1 MAKEKLTKE
10 ELEEKRDC
18 LNIEIEQ
25 LEKIIAASD
34 TSTFEI
40 IISNIKSEMNSNIK
54 EEDWKSLKQN
64 KNKIEEFRK
73 VARIIQNQSELLNK
87 KRKELEDTEWE
98 LNHFQLNM
106 FKSGTE
112 DVSEP
117 EKTPYNALGCA
128 ENLITGDVFRA
139 KANDKEYFLVKKSE
153 EIEGSYAI
161 ISNSFEGE
169 RLLQYPSNRKILD
182 ETEYI
187 GNIYYGDFQE
197 DATTGLRVIADAKAT
212 KEQDTEQSIE
222 D

>member
-40 IISNIKSEMNSNIK
+40 IIANIKSEMNSNVK

-87 KRKELEDTEWE
+87 KQKELEDLEWE

-106 FKSGTE
+106 FKSEAE
-112 DVSEP
+112 DIPAP
-117 EKTPYNALGCA
+117 EETSYKAPECDESLT
-128 ENLITGDVFRA
+128 TGDVFRA
-139 KANDKEYFLVKKSE
+139 KANDKDYFLVKKSE

-161 ISNSFEGE
+161 ISNSFESE

-182 ETEYI
+182 ETEYV
-187 GNIYYGDFQE
+187 GNIYYGDFQTA
-197 DATTGLRVIADAKAT
+197 ATEGLKIIADAKAA
-212 KEQDTEQSIE
+212 KEQNAEQNIE

>member
-40 IISNIKSEMNSNIK
+40 IITNIKSEMNSNVK

-64 KNKIEEFRK
+64 KNKIEGFRK

-87 KRKELEDTEWE
+87 KQKELEDLEWE

-106 FKSGTE
+106 FKSEAE
-112 DVSEP
+112 DIPAP
-117 EKTPYNALGCA
+117 EETPYKAPECDESLT
-128 ENLITGDVFRA
+128 TGDVFRA
-139 KANDKEYFLVKKSE
+139 KANDKDYFLVKKSE

-161 ISNSFEGE
+161 ISNSFKGE

-197 DATTGLRVIADAKAT
+197 DAITGLKIIADAKAC
-212 KEQDTEQSIE
+212 KEQDTERSIE

>member
-87 KRKELEDTEWE
+87 KRKELEDTE
-98 LNHFQLNM
+98 
-106 FKSGTE
+106 
-112 DVSEP
+112 
-117 EKTPYNALGCA
+117 
-128 ENLITGDVFRA
+128 
-139 KANDKEYFLVKKSE
+139 
-153 EIEGSYAI
+153 
-161 ISNSFEGE
+161 
-169 RLLQYPSNRKILD
+169 
-182 ETEYI
+182 
-187 GNIYYGDFQE
+187 
-197 DATTGLRVIADAKAT
+197 
-212 KEQDTEQSIE
+212 
-222 D
+222 